1 MPCPTG
7 WIADDAA
14 LSPRQLENTEII
26 KIHKLC
32 KANSLIKKSRS
43 IRVTV
48 LESTKKCTCMDYKIS
63 SKIW

>member
-32 KANSLIKKSRS
+32 KANSLI
-43 IRVTV
+43 
-48 LESTKKCTCMDYKIS
+48 
-63 SKIW
+63 